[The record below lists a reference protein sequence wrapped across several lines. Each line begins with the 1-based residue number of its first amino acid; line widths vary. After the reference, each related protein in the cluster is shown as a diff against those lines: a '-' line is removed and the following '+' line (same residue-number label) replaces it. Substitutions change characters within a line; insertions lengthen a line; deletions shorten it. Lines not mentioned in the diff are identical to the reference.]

1 MKELTEKE
9 SVEVNGGSILMATA
23 IFFATSLAYDIISN
37 APDSAKSF
45 SEGYQRGLN
54 TFN

>member
-9 SVEVNGGSILMATA
+9 SVEVNGGSLLTATA
-23 IFFATSLAYDIISN
+23 IFLATSLAYDILSN
-37 APDSAKSF
+37 GPDSAKSF
-45 SEGYQRGLN
+45 KEGYQRGLN